1 MVGETIMNRRNGSTP
16 SPPNGV
22 TKGMAELMHD
32 TMSLAEVQFALFKI
46 DGRDGLK
53 QMLIPGAV
61 LLFAGMVTAGSVPI
75 ALLLMAEVLAQGAG
89 LSRAAALSI
98 AALSGFLVAAA
109 VGFAGWS
116 YLRRVVHVF
125 DRSRKELARN
135 ITWIKH
141 ALIRSAP
148 IESQPTPDR

>member
-1 MVGETIMNRRNGSTP
+1 MDTTP

-53 QMLIPGAV
+53 RMLIPGAL

-75 ALLLMAEVLAQGAG
+75 ALLLMAEVLA
-89 LSRAAALSI
+89 
-98 AALSGFLVAAA
+98 
-109 VGFAGWS
+109 
-116 YLRRVVHVF
+116 
-125 DRSRKELARN
+125 E
-135 ITWIKH
+135 
-141 ALIRSAP
+141 AP
-148 IESQPTPDR
+148 VYRGQPPCRLPR